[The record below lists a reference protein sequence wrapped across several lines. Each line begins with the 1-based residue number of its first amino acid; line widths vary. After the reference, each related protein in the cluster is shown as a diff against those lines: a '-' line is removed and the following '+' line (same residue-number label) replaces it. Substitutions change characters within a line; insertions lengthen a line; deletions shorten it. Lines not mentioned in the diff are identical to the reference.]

1 MAEKTTTH
9 DHTSTTTDSSVTLS
23 YAAFQQQGLALL
35 KESQDYAVRVAELT
49 LEHPLVRMARST
61 PATGELIDGMV
72 GVATQAV
79 ELQRDFVTRLAG
91 VASR

>member
-1 MAEKTTTH
+1 MAEKTTH
-9 DHTSTTTDSSVTLS
+9 SSTDSSVTLS
-23 YAAFQQQGLALL
+23 YAAFQQQGLELL
-35 KESQDYAVRVAELT
+35 KESQDYAVRVAELA

-61 PATGELIDGMV
+61 PATGELIDGMF

-91 VASR
+91 IGSK